1 MIETSSRAEK
11 QSTGLFFA
19 AAPPPFSSPA
29 TKYDNK
35 GGEAPERAP
44 PHPWSGLRDLNPRSL
59 GPKPSAIPNF
69 AKPGYSIFT
78 VVVKHVVKEPC
89 SREFA
94 RGKGAKTIGFA
105 RGFGLSDFSRTWGVL
120 HAPKP
125 SAIPNFAKPGWIRFW
140 RRGFGRCGESTGYYI
155 RFAWKMQ
162 PPFFGRHGCFTDGA
176 VVFFGRQ
183 GCFFQRGEAFAPKSF
198 PLRGR
203 CRRRR
208 RKRCRIG
215 LQFLSMDAKTGRK
228 SPLPSSG
235 LRGGTPYAS
244 LPARGGILRAAC
256 SDGRKNGTS
265 SAPKSFPLRG
275 RCRRRRRKR
284 CRTKKHSVP
293 SDAKTER
300 MTPLPSSGLRGT
312 PDATLPS
319 RGGIFARQSVPAS
332 CGPCCCPCAI
342 SSWRRRPR
350 SRSRRGG

>member
-1 MIETSSRAEK
+1 M
-11 QSTGLFFA
+11 
-19 AAPPPFSSPA
+19 
-29 TKYDNK
+29 
-35 GGEAPERAP
+35 
-44 PHPWSGLRDLNPRSL
+44 
-59 GPKPSAIPNF
+59 
-69 AKPGYSIFT
+69 
-78 VVVKHVVKEPC
+78 
-89 SREFA
+89 
-94 RGKGAKTIGFA
+94 
-105 RGFGLSDFSRTWGVL
+105 
-120 HAPKP
+120 
-125 SAIPNFAKPGWIRFW
+125 
-140 RRGFGRCGESTGYYI
+140 
-155 RFAWKMQ
+155 
-162 PPFFGRHGCFTDGA
+162 
-176 VVFFGRQ
+176 VFFGRQ
-183 GCFFQRGEAFAPKSF
+183 GCFFQRGEAFAPQSF

-293 SDAKTER
+293 SDAITERRSPLPSSGLRGTPDATLPSRGGILRAVRSDGRKNGTSSTQSFPSKGRCRRRRRKRCRIGSQFLSTDAKTER